1 MNTNTDGNL
10 AALSAYQ
17 RAVDESDARDRAIEQ
32 IREELLRDM
41 TLGEFFSLF
50 QKRGVATMNLAHHL
64 KILDDLL
71 DRAAEDELDR
81 RIEASQPDEPDDY

>member
-32 IREELLRDM
+32 IREEMLRCM
-41 TLGEFFSLF
+41 LLGEFFSLF
-50 QKRGVATMNLAHHL
+50 HRG
-64 KILDDLL
+64 KDCRILDDLL
-71 DRAAEDELDR
+71 DRAAEDLLDR
-81 RIEASQPDEPDDY
+81 RIEASQPDEPNDY